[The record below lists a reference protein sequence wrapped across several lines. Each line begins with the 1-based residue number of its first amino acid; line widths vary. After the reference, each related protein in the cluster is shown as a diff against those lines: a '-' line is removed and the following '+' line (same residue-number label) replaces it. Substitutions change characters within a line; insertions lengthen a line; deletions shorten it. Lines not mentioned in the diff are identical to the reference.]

1 MASEKACLN
10 KTVVDPDAL
19 TYEDRAF
26 LEAIRVPE
34 LREKIV
40 ALLQSGT
47 DCQKVN
53 CREAAREA
61 TLWFGP
67 SGASQ

>member
-1 MASEKACLN
+1 MASEKQCLN

-40 ALLQSGT
+40 DLLKMGS
-47 DCQKVN
+47 DCH
-53 CREAAREA
+53 
-61 TLWFGP
+61 GP